1 MPRLN
6 PFPRSDPSTRG
17 DPLAASRGRSDLSSS
32 ARPARSAA
40 SGASTSGPS
49 MSDPPVSDLSGAGA
63 PGADPSRFHPVR
75 GEWSGAAPDRPAP
88 AVPGARTGFGVPLF
102 AHPLVAPAEWAELAR
117 PGAPVDWA
125 AFDVSSGPGSRA
137 DALCAEALTRVRENA
152 VPLLGRLDAV
162 YGTRPYG
169 ELVADASRYRDWYQV
184 DGFYVDRAPTLR
196 AEVAQCRRA
205 TATLRALLPEGG
217 RVVLAPGAHP
227 YPGYAEFAEQLV
239 VFAGPWTRYRWSEV
253 PAWTAE
259 YPPGRFAHL
268 VHGLPATHLDAALRV
283 ARWQGAG
290 TVYMTDRTDRDGADP
305 WAGLPGYWNEAV
317 RRVREEPPPSM

>member
-6 PFPRSDPSTRG
+6 PFPRGDTHPRGMPQSEPPTRPDPVQDPVQDRAAGGGRG
-17 DPLAASRGRSDLSSS
+17 A
-32 ARPARSAA
+32 
-40 SGASTSGPS
+40 
-49 MSDPPVSDLSGAGA
+49 
-63 PGADPSRFHPVR
+63 
-75 GEWSGAAPDRPAP
+75 E
-88 AVPGARTGFGVPLF
+88 AVRTGFGVPLF

-137 DALCAEALTRVRENA
+137 DALYTEALTRVRENG

-162 YGTRPYG
+162 HGTRPYG
-169 ELVADASRYRDWYQV
+169 ELAADAARYLDWYRV

-196 AEVAQCRRA
+196 AEAAQCRR
-205 TATLRALLPEGG
+205 TVATLRALLPGGG

-227 YPGYAEFAEQLV
+227 YPGYAEFADQLV

-253 PAWTAE
+253 PEWTAS
-259 YPPGRFAHL
+259 YSPRLFAHL

-283 ARWQGAG
+283 ARWQGAA
-290 TVYMTDRTDRDGADP
+290 TVYVTDRTDRDGADP
-305 WAGLPGYWNEAV
+305 WAGLAGYWREAV